1 LRSDRGQSPVACVKA
16 CLDGDRGQSPV
27 ACVKACL
34 DGDTV
39 QSKLSDEDFKKIVDA
54 IENALRTR
62 MYTFDKH
69 LNAEMSKF
77 LLCLDDCKIGTK
89 WSSRMASSEDDRK
102 GIEMKNL
109 ELLNTIK
116 KKRHFSG
123 KEWNTHCTEDLTLDH
138 YFRDRDSCFEYH
150 PDPLVFGLKK
160 DEPSILKAL
169 KDVALRAELEKHPQL
184 CRDILA
190 AYTRMYECASE

>member
-1 LRSDRGQSPVACVKA
+1 MASVKA
-16 CLDGDRGQSPV
+16 CLDD
-27 ACVKACL
+27 
-34 DGDTV
+34 DTV
-39 QSKLSDEDFKKIVDA
+39 QSKLSDEDFKKIVCA
-54 IENALRTR
+54 IENALRTL
-62 MYTFDKH
+62 MFTFDKH

-89 WSSRMASSEDDRK
+89 WSSRILSSEDDRK

-109 ELLNTIK
+109 ELLNTIR
-116 KKRHFSG
+116 KKRRFSG

-138 YFRDRDSCFEYH
+138 YFRDRDSGLEYY
-150 PDPLVFGLKK
+150 PDPFVFGLKK
-160 DEPSILKAL
+160 DEHSILNAL

-190 AYTRMYECASE
+190 TYTHMYERESE

>member
-1 LRSDRGQSPVACVKA
+1 MAWVGPCLRSDRVQWTVAWFKSFLCSDRVQSPVACVKA
-16 CLDGDRGQSPV
+16 CLRNDRGQSPV
-27 ACVKACL
+27 ASVKACL

-39 QSKLSDEDFKKIVDA
+39 QSKLSDEDFKKIVCA

-89 WSSRMASSEDDRK
+89 WNIRMTSSEDDRK

-109 ELLNTIK
+109 ELLNTIRL
-116 KKRHFSG
+116 KKRFSG
-123 KEWNTHCTEDLTLDH
+123 KE
-138 YFRDRDSCFEYH
+138 
-150 PDPLVFGLKK
+150 
-160 DEPSILKAL
+160 
-169 KDVALRAELEKHPQL
+169 
-184 CRDILA
+184 
-190 AYTRMYECASE
+190 